1 MKKTILIY
9 GFIAGFIVG
18 ALMLATMPL
27 WNSGV
32 LNFDN
37 GALVGYTTMVIAL
50 SVIFFGVKSYRD
62 NHSGGAITFWKAVQI
77 GMLITTIASVMYALS
92 WEVSYDM
99 IIADDFMQ
107 KMTDHYVA
115 KMKAKGAS
123 AEEMKSME
131 SYFEWYKNPV
141 IRFGMTLMEI
151 LPVGI
156 VITLLSA
163 GLLRRKEFLPI
174 ETRA

>member
-18 ALMLATMPL
+18 GLMLATMPL

-32 LNFDN
+32 INHDN

-50 SVIFFGVKSYRD
+50 SLIFFGVKSYRD
-62 NHSGGAITFWKAVQI
+62 NHAGGAISFWKAVQI
-77 GMLITTIASVMYALS
+77 GMLITTIAAVMYALS
-92 WEVSYDM
+92 WEVSYNM
-99 IIADDFMQ
+99 IMADDFIQ
-107 KMTDHYVA
+107 KMTDHYVNE
-115 KMKAKGAS
+115 MKAKGAT
-123 AEEMKSME
+123 AEEMKNMVSSFE
-131 SYFEWYKNPV
+131 SYKNNPV

-163 GLLRRKEFLPI
+163 GLLRRKEFLP
-174 ETRA
+174 TTA